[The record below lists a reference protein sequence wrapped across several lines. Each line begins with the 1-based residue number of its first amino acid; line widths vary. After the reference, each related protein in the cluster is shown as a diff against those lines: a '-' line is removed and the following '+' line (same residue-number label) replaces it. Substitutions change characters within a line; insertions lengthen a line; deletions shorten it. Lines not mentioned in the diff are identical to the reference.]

1 MSNIGQSLGDPS
13 NGAVMVANPGS
24 TLLYRQAAGLEKA
37 MADTDATRLMALDA
51 EIVIAT
57 WSPEDC
63 PIELLPYLAWAMG
76 VNFWND
82 NWSEVTKRS
91 WIAVQWQFKSLRGSA
106 ASIEMAIDY
115 AGRDVSPFGYSVRNI
130 ITKPQQLF
138 PGPSITAA
146 QREAWLAEL
155 PQVRVYYFQQT
166 GTAVADKFFIGFSWL
181 GISNGFRTK
190 MLSSGVPILGGPI
203 FSASHV
209 ILKALFSPL
218 DFPILGRTIM
228 GLA

>member
-1 MSNIGQSLGDPS
+1 
-13 NGAVMVANPGS
+13 
-24 TLLYRQAAGLEKA
+24 
-37 MADTDATRLMALDA
+37 
-51 EIVIAT
+51 
-57 WSPEDC
+57 
-63 PIELLPYLAWAMG
+63 
-76 VNFWND
+76 
-82 NWSEVTKRS
+82 
-91 WIAVQWQFKSLRGSA
+91 
-106 ASIEMAIDY
+106 MAIDY

-218 DFPILGRTIM
+218 DFPILGRPIM
-228 GLA
+228 VSS